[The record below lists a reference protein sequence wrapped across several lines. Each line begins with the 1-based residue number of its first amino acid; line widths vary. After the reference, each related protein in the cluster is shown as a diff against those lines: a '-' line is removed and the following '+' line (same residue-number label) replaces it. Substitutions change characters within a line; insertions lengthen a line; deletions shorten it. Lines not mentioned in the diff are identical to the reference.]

1 MSQKLI
7 PHIDH
12 AISSK
17 AHTPIYLMHKFWAR
31 KPHNV
36 VAKYIEHYSKKGDI
50 ILDPFVG
57 SGVTAI
63 EALRLGRKAVAIDLD
78 PIATF
83 ITEMTIKPIDT
94 KKFEQAFRNIER
106 NVKDSIENLYITE
119 CPNCGKNCQEVYV
132 IWSAVIKCKECG
144 KNVIF
149 AEAKRKKKKYFCS
162 CGEKLGISN
171 IVSEELY
178 ELGYDCETCLA
189 KSRRKVRFLVK
200 KGAELAKDK
209 ERIEKINKM
218 EVPYWIP
225 KDAKLYYPSS
235 RPFVKRE
242 RSKFVIDLFDR
253 RSLIAHSILFHEI
266 EQVED
271 KNIRDMMKL
280 VFTSNLHNVSKLN
293 PVHQPR
299 WRKGQ
304 HPSTSWIVHS
314 FWVPP
319 LRVELPA
326 WFYFEER
333 FNHILEGKKETS
345 SVIKHYKPARNF
357 NDLKKDKNILILTE
371 SALNLR
377 EKAKILDAQINY
389 VFTDPPYGG
398 SIQYL
403 ELSTLWL
410 AWLSGEKGDPRFDVD
425 FEQEIT
431 MNDSQNKDFDTYH
444 RMLRN
449 SFEEI
454 FEVLESGKWLTVTFH
469 NTKIKI
475 FNSIVKAVVLS
486 GFDLEK
492 IIYQPPARPSA
503 KGLFQP
509 YGSAVGDYYIRFR
522 KPEKKAKLS
531 EAEIDNVRYE
541 RIVVDTVKNI
551 IADRG
556 EPTTYSTIINSYPTI
571 YDALKKNGYLFSA
584 PEGISEILKKHLN
597 KEFVLVDVKD
607 KEGKII
613 GKKWWLKEVYF
624 LDRTPL
630 SERVEQATINVLNR
644 QFTITFDD
652 VLEEIFT
659 RFPNA
664 LTPDTQSVKEVLERY
679 AKKTRDGKWTLEPN
693 VRRREREHDVIAEML
708 ALIGKKAEFD
718 VHADLRK
725 WRKDTFPQIPLDNVK
740 RVKDIDVIWF
750 TKDGITH
757 EFEVENTT
765 GIWSAIIRGS
775 YIPDGK
781 VKRFIVIP
789 EERQG
794 TFNEKVRVPAL
805 RERVQRENW
814 KFILYDNLKTFFHNT
829 KRKRKINVE
838 DFERISQK
846 PQIPKKTVETLELFT
861 NL

>member
-1 MSQKLI
+1 
-7 PHIDH
+7 
-12 AISSK
+12 
-17 AHTPIYLMHKFWAR
+17 
-31 KPHNV
+31 
-36 VAKYIEHYSKKGDI
+36 
-50 ILDPFVG
+50 
-57 SGVTAI
+57 
-63 EALRLGRKAVAIDLD
+63 
-78 PIATF
+78 
-83 ITEMTIKPIDT
+83 
-94 KKFEQAFRNIER
+94 
-106 NVKDSIENLYITE
+106 
-119 CPNCGKNCQEVYV
+119 
-132 IWSAVIKCKECG
+132 
-144 KNVIF
+144 
-149 AEAKRKKKKYFCS
+149 
-162 CGEKLGISN
+162 
-171 IVSEELY
+171 
-178 ELGYDCETCLA
+178 
-189 KSRRKVRFLVK
+189 
-200 KGAELAKDK
+200 
-209 ERIEKINKM
+209 M
-218 EVPYWIP
+218 EVPYWVP
-225 KDAKLYYPSS
+225 KDVRLYYPSS

-242 RSKFVIDLFDR
+242 RSEYVIDLFDR
-253 RSLIAHSILFHEI
+253 RSLIAHSILLHEI
-266 EQVED
+266 EQIED
-271 KNIRDMMKL
+271 TNIRDMMKL

-333 FNHILEGKKETS
+333 FNHILEGKKETN
-345 SVIKHYKPARNF
+345 SVIKDYRPARNF
-357 NDLKKDKNILILTE
+357 SDLEKDKNILILNQSE
-371 SALNLR
+371 LDLR
-377 EKAKILDAQINY
+377 EKAKIPDGQIDY

-410 AWLSGEKGDPRFDVD
+410 SWLAGENSDPRFTVN

-431 MNDSQNKDFDTYH
+431 INDSQSKDFETYH

-449 SFEEI
+449 SFEEV
-454 FEVLESGKWLTVTFH
+454 FEALESGKWLTITFH

-492 IIYQPPARPSA
+492 IVYQPPARPSA

-509 YGSAVGDYYIRFR
+509 YGSAVSDYYIRFR
-522 KPEKKAKLS
+522 KPEKKAELS
-531 EAEIDNVRYE
+531 GAEIDKVRYE
-541 RIVVDTVKNI
+541 RIVVDTIKNI
-551 IADRG
+551 IAERG

-597 KEFVLVDVKD
+597 KEFILVDVKD
-607 KEGKII
+607 TEGKTI
-613 GKKWWLKEVYF
+613 GKKWWLKEAYF

-644 QFTITFDD
+644 QFNITFDD

-659 RFPNA
+659 SFPNA
-664 LTPDTQSVKEVLERY
+664 LTPDTQSIKQVLERY
-679 AKKTRDGKWTLEPN
+679 SKKMKEGKWTLDPN
-693 VRRREREHDVIAEML
+693 VRKREREHDVIVEML
-708 ALIGKKAEFD
+708 AMIGKKAGFV

-725 WRKDTFPQIPLDNVK
+725 WRKNVFPNVPLENVK
-740 RVKDIDVIWF
+740 GIKEIDVVWF
-750 TKDGITH
+750 TKDKITH

-775 YIPDGK
+775 NIPDGK
-781 VKRFIVIP
+781 VERFIVIP

-794 TFNEKVRVPAL
+794 TFNNKISVPAL

-829 KRKRKINVE
+829 KRKRKIKVE
-838 DFERISQK
+838 QFEKISQK
-846 PQIPKKTVETLELFT
+846 PQMHKKIVETLEIFT
-861 NL
+861 TR